1 ASWPAMANLAPL
13 LSSASEHWL
22 TPPAFLDLV
31 RRVFGGVIDLDPATN
46 RWSQVAASK
55 NCINGEIDG
64 LSIPWRGNVYCNP
77 PYGDAIV
84 AFTNRMRQLAGE
96 LRTCSLIA
104 LLPARIDTA
113 WCQDDVIASADA
125 WCDWRGRITFWQPGD
140 SGAYDK
146 GGNKLRDPLR
156 RHDEVGPCLDRN
168 GRPMPAPFP
177 SLVPYWGDDVRAFA
191 NVFGP
196 YGPITVRRG
205 PHAGVYT
212 RHPRAYLQ
220 LDDCSPVAA

>member
-1 ASWPAMANLAPL
+1 MSLSPSFRTATFSMLIDRVLVLILAQVFGCGFSLGAASWPAMANLAPL

-22 TPPAFLDLV
+22 TPPAFLELV

-125 WCDWRGRITFWQPGD
+125 
-140 SGAYDK
+140 
-146 GGNKLRDPLR
+146 
-156 RHDEVGPCLDRN
+156 
-168 GRPMPAPFP
+168 
-177 SLVPYWGDDVRAFA
+177 
-191 NVFGP
+191 
-196 YGPITVRRG
+196 
-205 PHAGVYT
+205 
-212 RHPRAYLQ
+212 
-220 LDDCSPVAA
+220 